1 MGRRHSE
8 LRTHLIKIS
17 IIFAETSIK
26 FIRTNN
32 FMIRYFTAGESHG
45 PQLTGIVEG
54 IPAGLQLTEEYLE
67 SHLVRRQQG
76 YGRGG
81 RMAFEKD
88 RAIIQ
93 SGVRFEKTTGAP
105 IALSMVNRAFEKD
118 KSNWPVVMAKTGDRG
133 DVEKITLPRPGHADL
148 VGVQKY
154 RFDDDIRPV
163 IERSSARETAMRVA
177 CCSIARK
184 FLKELGIEI
193 GGHVLQIG
201 SAGYRSWDEIRELAD
216 PIASQGAENIFRK
229 ADESDVRAI
238 DQTLSS
244 AMREEIKERRKE
256 GTSLGG
262 IYEII
267 ITGLPA
273 GLGSYVHW
281 DRKIDGKLAQAIMS
295 TQAMKGVEIGLGFEA
310 GRSRGHQVHDEIAY
324 NDTFYRKT
332 NRAGGIEGG
341 MTTGMPVIVRG
352 VMKPIPTMIKPLK
365 TADLVTKQEQVTR
378 YERSDVCA
386 LPRAVVVAES
396 VIAPVLANAILEK
409 FGGDSMDEILERYN
423 R

>member
-1 MGRRHSE
+1 M
-8 LRTHLIKIS
+8 
-17 IIFAETSIK
+17 F
-26 FIRTNN
+26 
-32 FMIRYFTAGESHG
+32 RYFTAGESHG
-45 PQLTGIVEG
+45 PGLTGILEG
-54 IPAGLQLTEEYLE
+54 APAGLPLSEDYIEQ
-67 SHLVRRQQG
+67 HLVRRQKG

-93 SGVRFEKTTGAP
+93 SGVRFGKTTGAP
-105 IALSMVNRAFEKD
+105 IALSMINRAFEKD
-118 KSNWPVVMAKTGDRG
+118 DSNWPKVMAKDGDRG
-133 DVEKITLPRPGHADL
+133 DVERITLPRPGHADL

-154 RFDDDIRPV
+154 GFDDIRPV

-177 CCSIARK
+177 CCSVARA
-184 FLKELGIEI
+184 FLKELGVEI

-201 SAGYRSWDEIRELAD
+201 SIGYKGWDEVRSAAD
-216 PIASQGAENIFRK
+216 PLAADGAEMIYQT
-229 ADESDVRAI
+229 ADHSDVRCL
-238 DQTLSS
+238 DDTLS
-244 AMREEIKERRKE
+244 AEMREEIKIRRKE

-267 ITGLPA
+267 VTGLPA

-281 DRKIDGKLAQAIMS
+281 DRKLDGQLAQVIVS

-310 GRSRGHQVHDEIAY
+310 GRSRGHEVHDEIIHE
-324 NDTFYRKT
+324 NDQFARST

-341 MTTGMPVIVRG
+341 MTTGMPVIIRG

-365 TADLVTKQEQVTR
+365 TADLDTKEVQDTR

-409 FGGDSMDEILERYN
+409 FGGDSMEEIQSRIQQKSS
-423 R
+423 

>member
-1 MGRRHSE
+1 
-8 LRTHLIKIS
+8 
-17 IIFAETSIK
+17 
-26 FIRTNN
+26 
-32 FMIRYFTAGESHG
+32 MIRYFTAGESHG
-45 PQLTGIVEG
+45 PGLTGIVEG
-54 IPAGLQLTEEYLE
+54 VPAGLELTEEE
-67 SHLVRRQQG
+67 IEQHLVRRQKG

-93 SGVRFEKTTGAP
+93 SGVRFSKTTGAP
-105 IALSMVNRAFEKD
+105 IAFSMVNRAYEKD
-118 KSNWPVVMAKTGDRG
+118 KSNWPKVMAKDGERG
-133 DVEKITLPRPGHADL
+133 DVERITLPRPGHADL

-154 RFDDDIRPV
+154 KFDDIRPV

-177 CCSIARK
+177 CCSVARK

-193 GGHVLQIG
+193 GGHVIQIG
-201 SAGYRSWDEIRELAD
+201 SIGYSGWQEVRSVAD
-216 PIASQGAENIFRK
+216 PLAEGGAESIFK
-229 ADESDVRAI
+229 QADDSDVRCL
-238 DQTLSS
+238 DDDLSHQ
-244 AMREEIKERRKE
+244 MREEIKHRRKE

-267 ITGLPA
+267 VTGLPA

-281 DRKIDGKLAQAIMS
+281 DRKLDGKLAQAIVS
-295 TQAMKGVEIGLGFEA
+295 TQAMKGIEIGLGFEA
-310 GRSRGHQVHDEIAY
+310 GRSRGHEVHDEIIY
-324 NDTFYRKT
+324 NDEFQRRT
-332 NRAGGIEGG
+332 NRLGGIEGG
-341 MTTGMPVIVRG
+341 MTTGMPIILRG

-365 TADLVTKQEQVTR
+365 TADLDTKEEQETR

-409 FGGDSMDEILERYN
+409 FGGDSMQEIKKRYVKETTN
-423 R
+423 EQ